1 MLPVILAAVLGVC
14 DLGRV
19 FSTPDAWKIS
29 SVDFAVE
36 YQSDGFEFA
45 SQKRD
50 IVNCLRRGGCTWH
63 GLEVW
68 EARVYF
74 SGAEAKRVEMSL
86 YNRGDDGEG
95 EGLDSKGLA
104 RLLSEIA
111 AKAQPKGKIG
121 SNPSKKKL
129 HTGGYQ
135 FTKSFDK
142 GVNNV
147 ELVWG
152 TDGVKAKTMTAD
164 YVRVTM
170 YPKGGAKP
178 KRTARAGVAGSVSAA
193 KVKSNLRKNEQ
204 GDVWVDNVP
213 MVDQGQKG
221 YCAAATSERLLR
233 YYGFN
238 IDEHEIA
245 QLAGTTATGGT
256 SISEMIEAV
265 RAVGSKCRLGFQS
278 VVSMSSGVGSIE
290 KDIEEYNEAVKGT
303 GEKELVMGDFI
314 SGNIIHVGE
323 INAAMK
329 PKVLKKMRM
338 KDSRYKKFLAGVKT
352 QIDKGIPLFWGV
364 TLGKFPEPGI
374 PQNAGGHIRL
384 IVGYN
389 TKTSEILY
397 SDSWGAGHELKRM
410 PQDWAFTITH
420 DLFFLRPL

>member
-50 IVNCLRRGGCTWH
+50 IVNCLRRGGCFWY

-74 SGAEAKRVEMSL
+74 AGSEAVRVEMSL
-86 YNRGDDGEG
+86 YNRGDDSSED
-95 EGLDSKGLA
+95 GLESQGLKN
-104 RLLSEIA
+104 LLSEVA
-111 AKAQPKGKIG
+111 ARAQPKGKIG
-121 SNPSKKKL
+121 ANPSKKKL

-142 GVNNV
+142 GANNV

-193 KVKSNLRKNEQ
+193 R
-204 GDVWVDNVP
+204 
-213 MVDQGQKG
+213 
-221 YCAAATSERLLR
+221 
-233 YYGFN
+233 
-238 IDEHEIA
+238 
-245 QLAGTTATGGT
+245 
-256 SISEMIEAV
+256 
-265 RAVGSKCRLGFQS
+265 
-278 VVSMSSGVGSIE
+278 
-290 KDIEEYNEAVKGT
+290 
-303 GEKELVMGDFI
+303 
-314 SGNIIHVGE
+314 
-323 INAAMK
+323 
-329 PKVLKKMRM
+329 
-338 KDSRYKKFLAGVKT
+338 
-352 QIDKGIPLFWGV
+352 
-364 TLGKFPEPGI
+364 
-374 PQNAGGHIRL
+374 
-384 IVGYN
+384 
-389 TKTSEILY
+389 
-397 SDSWGAGHELKRM
+397 
-410 PQDWAFTITH
+410 
-420 DLFFLRPL
+420 